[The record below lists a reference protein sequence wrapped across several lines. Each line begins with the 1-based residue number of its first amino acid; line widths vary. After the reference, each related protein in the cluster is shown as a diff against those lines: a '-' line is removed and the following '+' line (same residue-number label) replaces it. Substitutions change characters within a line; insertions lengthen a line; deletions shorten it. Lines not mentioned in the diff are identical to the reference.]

1 MTVKQSKQAQASV
14 IARHRYLEV
23 LHQFTMSQASMTS
36 VDDICWNI
44 AKTAIGD
51 LGFVDC
57 VVYLISADGEQL
69 IQRATHGDKNPT
81 EREILDP
88 ISIPIGAGIVGT
100 VAKTGTLELI
110 NDTRADERY
119 ILDDSFRCSE
129 LAVPILHEGRV
140 VGVLDS
146 EHPDPHFFSDEDVK
160 LFMTIAALAST
171 RLDTALALERLERQ
185 AVELDTARRAAE
197 SASNAKSR
205 FIASVSH
212 DMRTPLTAI
221 MGYAQLLMDDVG
233 SERQR
238 NEWQQAIVSNS
249 EYMTGM
255 VGNVLDMAT
264 IESGRLSLSLEQI
277 DVTAWLANVKSLVGD
292 RASRKGLAL
301 DVIADSNAPK
311 IWISDRSKL
320 NEIVMNLL
328 TNAIKYTLKGRV
340 TLHIA
345 QAVDKTA
352 SLFVLRVTDT
362 GIGIAKDML
371 DQVYEPFTRV
381 HDEQQFAAIEGAGL
395 GLSVVKMFV
404 DALQGQITLT
414 STLGG
419 GTTVEVRIPMIAEDL
434 GTSQP
439 ALLRPP
445 QIDMGP
451 GATHST
457 PVAALSGATI
467 VVCEDSDT
475 VASLIKI
482 VLEREGATVHT
493 ATNGQE
499 GVALIESAPAAVD
512 LLVTDIQMPVMNGHE
527 VSRHLRKIG
536 WRGPIVAL
544 TAFAAVEDERRC
556 LEAGCTDYLTKPI
569 DVKVFPTV
577 IAQHLIPKKD
587 HSV

>member
-1 MTVKQSKQAQASV
+1 
-14 IARHRYLEV
+14 
-23 LHQFTMSQASMTS
+23 
-36 VDDICWNI
+36 
-44 AKTAIGD
+44 
-51 LGFVDC
+51 
-57 VVYLISADGEQL
+57 
-69 IQRATHGDKNPT
+69 
-81 EREILDP
+81 
-88 ISIPIGAGIVGT
+88 
-100 VAKTGTLELI
+100 
-110 NDTRADERY
+110 
-119 ILDDSFRCSE
+119 
-129 LAVPILHEGRV
+129 
-140 VGVLDS
+140 
-146 EHPDPHFFSDEDVK
+146 
-160 LFMTIAALAST
+160 
-171 RLDTALALERLERQ
+171 
-185 AVELDTARRAAE
+185 
-197 SASNAKSR
+197 
-205 FIASVSH
+205 
-212 DMRTPLTAI
+212 
-221 MGYAQLLMDDVG
+221 
-233 SERQR
+233 
-238 NEWQQAIVSNS
+238 IVSNS

-395 GLSVVKMFV
+395 GLSVVKTFV

-493 ATNGQE
+493 ATNGEE

-512 LLVTDIQMPVMNGHE
+512 LLVTDIQMPVMSGHE

>member
-1 MTVKQSKQAQASV
+1 
-14 IARHRYLEV
+14 
-23 LHQFTMSQASMTS
+23 MTS

-69 IQRATHGDKNPT
+69 IQRATHGNKNPL

-88 ISIPIGAGIVGT
+88 ISIPVGAGIVGT

-110 NDTRADERY
+110 NDTRADDRY

-146 EHPDPHFFSDEDVK
+146 EHPDPHFFSDEDIK
-160 LFMTIAALAST
+160 LFTTIAALAST

-185 AVELDTARRAAE
+185 AVELEIARRAAE
-197 SASNAKSR
+197 SASSAKSR

-221 MGYAQLLMDDVG
+221 MGYAQLLMDGVG

-238 NEWQQAIVSNS
+238 DEWQQAIVSNS

-255 VGNVLDMAT
+255 VGNVLDMAA
-264 IESGRLSLSLEQI
+264 IESGRLSLRLEQI
-277 DVTAWLANVKSLVGD
+277 DVAAWLANVKSLVGD
-292 RASRKGLAL
+292 RASRKGLEL
-301 DVIADSNAPK
+301 EVIADGNAPK
-311 IWISDRSKL
+311 VWISDRSKL

-328 TNAIKYTLKGRV
+328 TNAIKYTLNGGV
-340 TLHIA
+340 TLHIE
-345 QAVDKTA
+345 QVVDKTA
-352 SLFVLRVTDT
+352 PLLVLRVTDT
-362 GIGIAKDML
+362 GIGIAKDLL

-381 HDEQQFAAIEGAGL
+381 HDEQQFAAVEGAGL
-395 GLSVVKMFV
+395 GLSVVKTFV

-414 STLGG
+414 STLGV
-419 GTTVEVRIPMIAEDL
+419 GTTVEVQIPMVDEGLASAQ
-434 GTSQP
+434 TS
-439 ALLRPP
+439 LLRVPHG
-445 QIDMGP
+445 DRGP
-451 GATHST
+451 GTTDST
-457 PVAALSGATI
+457 PVATLSGATI

-482 VLEREGATVHT
+482 VLEREGAIVHT
-493 ATNGQE
+493 AANGQE
-499 GVALIESAPAAVD
+499 GVALIASAPATVD
-512 LLVTDIQMPVMNGHE
+512 LLVTDIQMPVMNGHD

-536 WRGPIVAL
+536 WHRPIIAL
-544 TAFAAVEDERRC
+544 TAFAAVEDEQRC

-569 DVKVFPTV
+569 DVSAFPTV
-577 IAQHLIPKKD
+577 IAKHLMSKRD